1 MTRFLLI
8 LVVLAL
14 CFAGCMA
21 LPEQTTAPATE
32 ALTETATVPTTA
44 HVHSYAEST
53 VEATCTEKG
62 YTQYTCDCGDSYR
75 DKEMEALGHTETQ
88 EVIPATEE
96 APGCTRHTCT
106 RCGETREDR
115 YTWLAATPT
124 DFFDDAAFI
133 GDSITLGLRNYN
145 MDRNQLGTATILC
158 QGSYSVAHAV
168 NDTMYL
174 SYQGEDMTPQDAL
187 KACGAKKVF
196 ILLGMND
203 IALYGVDKSLEN
215 WAVFV
220 ENIRSVNPDIAIYIQ
235 SGTPIYTAGQ
245 IGGLNNTRMDEYNS
259 RLQIFAKE
267 NNCYYVDVATAMKDS
282 TNGLAGKYA
291 SDNYVHLTYA
301 ACQVWVEIL
310 KNYVGQ

>member
-21 LPEQTTAPATE
+21 LPEQPTAPATE
-32 ALTETATVPTTA
+32 TLTETATVPTTA

-75 DKEMEALGHTETQ
+75 DKETAALGHTETQ

-187 KACGAKKVF
+187 KACE
-196 ILLGMND
+196 
-203 IALYGVDKSLEN
+203 KSLYPAGYERYCP
-215 WAVFV
+215 VRCRQIPGKLGCFRR
-220 ENIRSVNPDIAIYIQ
+220 EHPQ
-235 SGTPIYTAGQ
+235 CESGY
-245 IGGLNNTRMDEYNS
+245 
-259 RLQIFAKE
+259 
-267 NNCYYVDVATAMKDS
+267 C
-282 TNGLAGKYA
+282 
-291 SDNYVHLTYA
+291 HLYPVRDA
-301 ACQVWVEIL
+301 HLYRRADWWSE
-310 KNYVGQ
+310 